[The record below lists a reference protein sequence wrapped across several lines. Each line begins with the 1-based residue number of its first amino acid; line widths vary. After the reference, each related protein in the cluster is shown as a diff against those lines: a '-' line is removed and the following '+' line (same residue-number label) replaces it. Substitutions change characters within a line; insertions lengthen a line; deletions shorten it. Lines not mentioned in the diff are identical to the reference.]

1 MIREVKI
8 VRDGQEY
15 ALSLNEIQD
24 AYNAMLWATLYDEV
38 EMRLEMYDELDKYA
52 PYMDEIVEGLRQEV
66 SEGFSDDVLSDMLGR
81 VLEDVEFEHDLSF

>member
-8 VRDGQEY
+8 VRDGREY

-24 AYNAMLWATLYDEV
+24 AYNVMLWATLYDEV
-38 EMRLEMYDELDKYA
+38 EIRLEMYDELDKYA
-52 PYMDEIVEGLRQEV
+52 PYMDEIVEGLRQEM
-66 SEGFSDDVLSDMLGR
+66 SEGFSDDVISDMLGR

>member
-66 SEGFSDDVLSDMLGR
+66 SEGFSDDVISDMLGR